1 MSQKMKNTKKKFPA
15 GKKAENGKKSFG
27 AGVKAGAVKAKPDAK
42 GKAGSGKAKA
52 AAQQKPSVPG
62 EWLYMCT
69 KELSVQEIKQSF
81 GADCGYS
88 IEVWEEAGVLEIGWA
103 EKSSF
108 DMEAA
113 EIHPKD
119 DITTAFAKEHDVKNV
134 FLVTFQ
140 PEDYEEAKKI
150 MKIICDACGG
160 FFCGDTEN
168 FMPVFPE

>member
-1 MSQKMKNTKKKFPA
+1 MSQKMNNTKKKFPT
-15 GKKAENGKKSFG
+15 GKKVEKKQP
-27 AGVKAGAVKAKPDAK
+27 A
-42 GKAGSGKAKA
+42 
-52 AAQQKPSVPG
+52 VPG

-69 KELSVQEIKQSF
+69 KEISVQDMKQAF
-81 GADCGYS
+81 GTDCSYD
-88 IEVWEEAGVLEIGWA
+88 IEVWEEAGVLEIGFG

-119 DITTAFAKEHDVKNV
+119 EITTAFAGEHGVKNV
-134 FLVTFQ
+134 FLVTFK

-150 MKIICDACGG
+150 MKTICDTCGG

-168 FMPVFPE
+168 FTPVFPE